1 MRREDKIRALKAEY
15 SNLERGLV
23 ADRGEIRQEWAH
35 LGVQRMRELEERIF
49 KAEARMVAIRKS
61 KSWSEIV

>member
-1 MRREDKIRALKAEY
+1 MKREDKIRALKAEY
-15 SNLERGLV
+15 SSLERGLV
-23 ADRGEIRQEWAH
+23 ADRGEIKQEWAA
-35 LGVQRMRELEERIF
+35 LSVQRMRELEDRIF